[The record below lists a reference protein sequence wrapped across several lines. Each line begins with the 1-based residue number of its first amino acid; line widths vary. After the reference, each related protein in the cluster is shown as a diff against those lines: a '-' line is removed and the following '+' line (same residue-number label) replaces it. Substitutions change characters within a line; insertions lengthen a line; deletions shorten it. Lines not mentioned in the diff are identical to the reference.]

1 MNKAKLLYDVIT
13 TLRGKENLRGTLEA
27 KLEKGQTV
35 VFSVRNDFEKQLG
48 GGKTKLKM
56 TTEMECEG
64 HPGGA
69 RHGCRGRFEQSE
81 DWGRHHHFHGGFHEG
96 IKGKL
101 DRIAFMISAF
111 QALQVEEREGQGTV
125 LSLNTRDLPEDMR
138 CLIQDKI
145 RHRGLGRHRHQGGF
159 LQEFSQAGP
168 VDVQM
173 TVLVNDKA
181 EVKQASITA
190 EAVQEGPDR
199 LTAQAEVNFAW

>member
-69 RHGCRGRFEQSE
+69 RHGCRGRFEQNE
-81 DWGRHHHFHGGFHEG
+81 AWGRHHHFHGEFHEG

-101 DRIAFMISAF
+101 DRIAFMISVF
-111 QALQVEEREGQGTV
+111 QALQVETREGQETV
-125 LSLNTRDLPEDMR
+125 LSLNTRDLPEDIR
-138 CLIQDKI
+138 CLVQDKI
-145 RHRGLGRHRHQGGF
+145 RHRGLGHHHRGGF

-168 VDVQM
+168 VDVQI

-190 EAVQEGPDR
+190 EAVQEGQDR